1 MANSIARLEKAFRR
15 NPDSPLFARLADLYL
30 DRGQSQRALA
40 ICEEGCAHLPKYST
54 GFIILS
60 KCYEQ
65 QDDIEKAREAMG
77 HALRLDP
84 ENPGDCK
91 CL

>member
-40 ICEEGCAHLPKYST
+40 ICEEGCAHFPKYST
-54 GFIILS
+54 GFIILT
-60 KCYEQ
+60 
-65 QDDIEKAREAMG
+65 IEIGAGRWPRFGTNGCPVRHSGPA
-77 HALRLDP
+77 
-84 ENPGDCK
+84 
-91 CL
+91 